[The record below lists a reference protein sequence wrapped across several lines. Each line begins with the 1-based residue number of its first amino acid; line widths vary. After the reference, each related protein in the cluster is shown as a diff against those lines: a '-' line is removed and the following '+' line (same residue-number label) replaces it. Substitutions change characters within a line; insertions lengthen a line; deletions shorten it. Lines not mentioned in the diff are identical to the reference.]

1 MLCICAA
8 PEHRDALCKRYRSF
22 RGELRC
28 CADPH
33 VASSAVYRPTTTP
46 IRTQSKAG
54 DAFSTESRHSRRRRL
69 DQLQSGTGL
78 DFDSRARPLHIPPD
92 EREGHHHEPDH
103 QPGEQLQQ
111 YSGSSGQAYHDHF
124 FSRQQHQSTDTTQ
137 FQQFNFSDHQRQ
149 PVAEKRN
156 ELIISTKQFKDGYSY
171 AQPAKS
177 SRSSYLEQFWVC
189 GSRYVSIEDV
199 QIY

>member
-22 RGELRC
+22 RGEFRC

-54 DAFSTESRHSRRRRL
+54 DAFGAESRHSRRRRPN
-69 DQLQSGTGL
+69 QLHPGTGP

-92 EREGHHHEPDH
+92 EREGYHYESNHHA
-103 QPGEQLQQ
+103 GEQLQQ
-111 YSGSSGQAYHDHF
+111 YSGGFGQAQHDEF
-124 FSRQQHQSTDTTQ
+124 YNQQQQSTGKAQLEQ
-137 FQQFNFSDHQRQ
+137 FRLTGHQHK
-149 PVAEKRN
+149 PSPEKRN
-156 ELIISTKQFKDGYSY
+156 ELIISAKQFKDGYSY
-171 AQPAKS
+171 AQPTKS
-177 SRSSYLEQFWVC
+177 TRSSYLEQFWVC
-189 GSRYVSIEDV
+189 GSR
-199 QIY
+199 